1 MAREMSEMMFKPVSS
16 KVSFPELETRVLEFW
31 KDRDIANRSVEE
43 RRDRPQYVMF
53 EGPPTANAGPGIH
66 HVLSRVFKDIMPRYK
81 TMKGF
86 CAPRKAGWDTHGLP
100 VELEVEKSLGITRKA
115 QIEEHGIAEFNAAC
129 KQNVMRYV
137 KEWEALTD
145 RIGFWI
151 DMEHPYVTFEN
162 SYIES
167 MWWILKQLW
176 DRDLIYEA
184 YRSIWHCPRCVT
196 SLSDHEVAQG
206 YNDKTKD
213 VAIFVKFRVDLED
226 DDYSNAA
233 RTLIGGSPLPTSILA
248 WTTTPWTLPGNTAL
262 AVDPDA
268 DYAVVQDKAEGAI
281 PERLILAEALIGKLL
296 PKGYETLGTVK
307 GSDLAGIGYKA
318 LYNPVAYRVPGIG
331 KFAEG
336 RVQRGASYT
345 PGQTATFHVV
355 DGDFV
360 SLDEGTG
367 VVHIAPAFGED
378 DFKIGASAGLYF
390 VQHVDLQGGMLG
402 NFPFAGKFVKDADA
416 DIIDDLTAREL
427 MFRSTQIV
435 HTYPFCWRCSSP
447 LIYYAKS
454 SWYINTTAIKDT
466 LLDNNDKVN
475 WYPGHIKWGRFGE
488 WLRNVHDWAISR
500 ERYWGTPIPFW
511 QCDSC
516 EKYECIGSIAELRSK
531 KAVRGITEPLDLHRP
546 NVDEIY
552 YECGDCGGTM
562 GRILEVMDVWFD
574 SGAMPIA
581 QWHYPF
587 ENEGMREDGRFPA
600 DYICEAVDQ
609 TRGWFYSLHAVSSLV
624 FSEPCFRNVICLG
637 HILDEA
643 GEKMSKSKGNVVKP
657 WTVLDA
663 QGADALRWYL
673 YTASPPGNP
682 RRFSGELVQE
692 AIRKFMLTL
701 WNTYSFF
708 VTYAN
713 IDEYQ
718 PSGERNGARASGLDR
733 WIESELHRLVKDV
746 TDSLDNYDPT
756 NAGRRIEGFVDVLS
770 NWYVRRSRRRFWKS
784 ENDAEKQ
791 SAYDTLYGCLVT
803 LSKLIAPFTPFLA
816 EELYRN
822 LVCAVDSS
830 APESVH
836 LASFPEADESLID
849 PALNDEARLAMKV
862 SSLGRA
868 ARSKAGIKVR
878 QPLASV
884 KVMVRDAGERE
895 ALQRS
900 FDQVGEELN
909 VKALEFAESP
919 SELYDYKVSA
929 NTPLL
934 GPKYGKDTPKIAK
947 GLSDMDARE
956 VAEAVNAGRSV
967 EVAGFTLEPEEVN
980 LQAVEKEGLSVA
992 SEGEYA
998 VAVPTTVSEEL
1009 AREGMAR
1016 ELVHRLQTMRRSAG
1030 FEVVDQI
1037 VSYLVGEGAPA
1048 EALAAFES
1056 YVKQET
1062 LSKEVFTSAPPPEA
1076 FVETHKLDGREVVL
1090 GVVKVG

>member
-1 MAREMSEMMFKPVSS
+1 M
-16 KVSFPELETRVLEFW
+16 
-31 KDRDIANRSVEE
+31 
-43 RRDRPQYVMF
+43 
-53 EGPPTANAGPGIH
+53 
-66 HVLSRVFKDIMPRYK
+66 
-81 TMKGF
+81 
-86 CAPRKAGWDTHGLP
+86 
-100 VELEVEKSLGITRKA
+100 
-115 QIEEHGIAEFNAAC
+115 
-129 KQNVMRYV
+129 
-137 KEWEALTD
+137 
-145 RIGFWI
+145 
-151 DMEHPYVTFEN
+151 
-162 SYIES
+162 
-167 MWWILKQLW
+167 
-176 DRDLIYEA
+176 
-184 YRSIWHCPRCVT
+184 
-196 SLSDHEVAQG
+196 
-206 YNDKTKD
+206 
-213 VAIFVKFRVDLED
+213 
-226 DDYSNAA
+226 
-233 RTLIGGSPLPTSILA
+233 
-248 WTTTPWTLPGNTAL
+248 
-262 AVDPDA
+262 
-268 DYAVVQDKAEGAI
+268 
-281 PERLILAEALIGKLL
+281 
-296 PKGYETLGTVK
+296 
-307 GSDLAGIGYKA
+307 
-318 LYNPVAYRVPGIG
+318 
-331 KFAEG
+331 
-336 RVQRGASYT
+336 
-345 PGQTATFHVV
+345 
-355 DGDFV
+355 
-360 SLDEGTG
+360 
-367 VVHIAPAFGED
+367 
-378 DFKIGASAGLYF
+378 
-390 VQHVDLQGGMLG
+390 
-402 NFPFAGKFVKDADA
+402 
-416 DIIDDLTAREL
+416 
-427 MFRSTQIV
+427 
-435 HTYPFCWRCSSP
+435 
-447 LIYYAKS
+447 
-454 SWYINTTAIKDT
+454 
-466 LLDNNDKVN
+466 N

-488 WLRNVHDWAISR
+488 WLRNVQDWAISR

-516 EKYECIGSIAELRSK
+516 EKYECIGSIAEIRSK
-531 KAVRGITEPLDLHRP
+531 KAVRGISEPLDLHRP

-562 GRILEVMDVWFD
+562 SRILEVMDVWFD

-587 ENEGMREDGRFPA
+587 ENDGMREDGRFPA

-624 FSEPCFRNVICLG
+624 FGEPCYRNVICLG

-657 WTVLDA
+657 WSVLDA

-713 IDEYQ
+713 IDGYQ
-718 PSGERNGARASGLDR
+718 PNGSRNGARASGLDR

-756 NAGRRIEGFVDVLS
+756 NAGRRIEAFVDVLS

-784 ENDAEKQ
+784 ENDEEKQ
-791 SAYDTLYGCLVT
+791 SAYDTLYSCLVT

-822 LVCAVDSS
+822 LVSEIDAE

-849 PALNDEARLAMKV
+849 PALNDEARLAMKI

-868 ARSKAGIKVR
+868 ARSKAAIKVR

-884 KVMVRDAGERE
+884 KVVLRRDGERA

-909 VKALEFAESP
+909 VKALEFAESA
-919 SELYDYKVSA
+919 SEVYDYKVSA

-934 GPKYGKDTPKIAK
+934 GPKYGKDTPKIVK
-947 GLSDMDARE
+947 GLSEME
-956 VAEAVNAGRSV
+956 PGKVAQDVQSGHSI

-980 LQAVEKEGLSVA
+980 LQAVEKDGVSVA
-992 SEGEYA
+992 SEGDYV
-998 VAVPTTVSEEL
+998 VAVPTVVSDEL
-1009 AREGMAR
+1009 AKEGMAR

-1037 VSYLVGEGAPA
+1037 VSYMVGDGAPA
-1048 EALAAFES
+1048 EALAAHES
-1056 YVKQET
+1056 YIKQET
-1062 LSKEVFTSAPPPEA
+1062 LSQEVLTIAPPAKA

>member
-1 MAREMSEMMFKPVSS
+1 MMFKPVSS

-31 KDRDIANRSVEE
+31 KDRDIATRSVEE

-151 DMEHPYVTFEN
+151 DMENPYVTFEN

-176 DRDLIYEA
+176 DRGLIHEA
-184 YRSIWHCPRCVT
+184 YKSIWHCPRCVT

-213 VAIFVKFRVDLED
+213 VAIFVKFRVNLED

-233 RTLIGGSPLPTSILA
+233 RSLIGGSPLPTSILA

-281 PERLILAEALIGKLL
+281 PERLIMAEALIGKLL

-355 DGDFV
+355 GGDFV

-378 DFKIGASAGLYF
+378 DFKIGASAELYF
-390 VQHVDLQGGMLG
+390 VQHVDLQGGMIG
-402 NFPFAGKFVKDADA
+402 DFPFAGKFVKDADA

-447 LIYYAKS
+447 LVYYAKS
-454 SWYINTTAIKDT
+454 SWYINTTAIKGT

-488 WLRNVHDWAISR
+488 WLRNVQDWAISR

-516 EKYECIGSIAELRSK
+516 EKYECIGSIADLRSK
-531 KAVRGITEPLDLHRP
+531 KAVRGIPEPLDLHRP

-587 ENEGMREDGRFPA
+587 ENDGMREDGRFPA

-609 TRGWFYSLHAVSSLV
+609 TRGWFYSLHAISSLV
-624 FSEPCFRNVICLG
+624 FGEPCFRSVICLG
-637 HILDEA
+637 HILDEN

-657 WTVLDA
+657 WSVLDA

-713 IDEYQ
+713 IDGYQ
-718 PSGERNGARASGLDR
+718 PSGERNGAKASGLDR

-822 LVCAVDSS
+822 LVYAVDSS

-884 KVMVRDAGERE
+884 KVVVRNAGERRPCG
-895 ALQRS
+895 AASTRWVRSLTSRPWSSPSRRRSCTTTRCRRTRRCSGPSTARIRRRLQR
-900 FDQVGEELN
+900 
-909 VKALEFAESP
+909 
-919 SELYDYKVSA
+919 
-929 NTPLL
+929 
-934 GPKYGKDTPKIAK
+934 
-947 GLSDMDARE
+947 
-956 VAEAVNAGRSV
+956 
-967 EVAGFTLEPEEVN
+967 
-980 LQAVEKEGLSVA
+980 A
-992 SEGEYA
+992 SERWMPG
-998 VAVPTTVSEEL
+998 
-1009 AREGMAR
+1009 RW
-1016 ELVHRLQTMRRSAG
+1016 RR
-1030 FEVVDQI
+1030 
-1037 VSYLVGEGAPA
+1037 
-1048 EALAAFES
+1048 
-1056 YVKQET
+1056 
-1062 LSKEVFTSAPPPEA
+1062 
-1076 FVETHKLDGREVVL
+1076 R
-1090 GVVKVG
+1090 